1 MNYAF
6 KISRRIA
13 MNHPALVVPALL
25 AVAFLTACGGNDPT
39 QSTTPPISAS
49 ATPGWLA
56 IELDSPNS
64 NDGAVQIAVT
74 GPAMSEVS
82 VVAPFDGL
90 GTLSGSSAIL
100 VVTGTIRDGVVA
112 RIRVP
117 DIAKS
122 TQYSATVQAAAVKES
137 YLLQT
142 LTGYRAT
149 VTR

>member
-1 MNYAF
+1 MTYAF

-13 MNHPALVVPALL
+13 MNHRTLAVPALL
-25 AVAFLTACGGNDPT
+25 AVVFLTACGGGDPT
-39 QSTTPPISAS
+39 QSTTLPIAAS

-74 GPAMSEVS
+74 GPALTEATVE
-82 VVAPFDGL
+82 APFNGL
-90 GTLSGSSAIL
+90 GTVSGTTAIL
-100 VVTGTIRDGVVA
+100 VVTGTVQDGVVA
-112 RIRVP
+112 RVRVP

-122 TQYSATVQAAAVKES
+122 TQYSATVQAAAVKGS
-137 YLLQT
+137 YALQS

-149 VTR
+149 VIR